1 MRNVN
6 CYLYH
11 SQCWASPMPISTVLS
26 WQALLFAE
34 ALRTLSL
41 SQVQNASIYYPR
53 HSTDRWRGRLVKQ
66 QSWERFRKTSRH
78 LNPLKHKK
86 NVNRV

>member
-11 SQCWASPMPISTVLS
+11 SQCWLFWTSPMSISTVLS

-34 ALRTLSL
+34 VFRTLSL
-41 SQVQNASIYYPR
+41 SQVQNASIYY
-53 HSTDRWRGRLVKQ
+53 LVIQ
-66 QSWERFRKTSRH
+66 QTAGEAD
-78 LNPLKHKK
+78 L
-86 NVNRV
+86 